1 MIVITKSY
9 HMRYLKLACLL
20 FVLPSFLVGQGLDQS
35 SSLGGE
41 RDPAVIPYPA
51 SLLEEGG
58 GDFVF
63 TAATRFVVRTD
74 SQRMAAQVL
83 IDVLEDGGNWKLETV
98 RKAADENVVILAK
111 DKSLP
116 TEHYRLEVSAQRI
129 RISASSFAGWVYGL
143 QTLRQLLPP
152 GIEDHSAPKADWRVP
167 ALTVTDGPEYS
178 WRGLML
184 DVSRHFF
191 PKEYV
196 LATIDRMAM
205 LKLNVLHLH
214 LVDDQGW
221 RIEIKKYP
229 KLTEVGAWRVD
240 QEDRHWNARE
250 NNKPGD
256 KATYGGFY
264 TQEDIREIV
273 AYATSRS
280 VRVVPEIEMPAHVMS
295 ALAAY
300 PEHSCLGEPIGVP
313 SGGVW
318 PITDIYCAGKEST
331 FEFLKDIM
339 LEVMELFPGRYIHVG
354 GDEAT
359 KTNWESCEHC
369 HQRMKDEGLKDEEE
383 LQSYFIQRMER
394 FLSKHKRTLVG
405 WDEILEG
412 GLAEGATVMSW
423 RGMAGGLKASAMG
436 HDVVMSPGEF
446 AYLDQY
452 QGQPDHEPLAIGGYV
467 PLSKVYSFD
476 PRAGITD
483 PKQARHVL
491 GGQGNLWS
499 EYVTTTSHSEYM
511 IFPRLAALA
520 EVLWT
525 PKKEQEWSSFSGR
538 IPAFFQRL
546 DAMDVN
552 YARSAYAVTPTAA
565 VSPTGQGIELSLA
578 SEFPG
583 MDIHYTLNGKTPS
596 ASAPRFA
603 TPLKM
608 DSTTTVTAAVFENGQ
623 RAGSLF
629 TKTFNFHK
637 AVGKPVT
644 YEPVYS
650 KQYSGQGDGT
660 LGNVFRGT
668 KNFHDGEWLAW
679 LNDDVEMNLDLQEV
693 TSLQSV
699 SVGAM
704 ENQGSGIYYPTQV
717 EISTSTDGETYRK
730 VGMVAR
736 PYASNG
742 HPVLE
747 EFTVSFPPSTARY
760 LRIKV
765 TNLGK
770 GPLGGGSWMF
780 LDEVIVR

>member
-1 MIVITKSY
+1 MVARTAEQEQAAGVFID
-9 HMRYLKLACLL
+9 LL
-20 FVLPSFLVGQGLDQS
+20 RVGSGLELQTSTSAPAKNFVLLD
-35 SSLGGE
+35 
-41 RDPAVIPYPA
+41 
-51 SLLEEGG
+51 
-58 GDFVF
+58 
-63 TAATRFVVRTD
+63 
-74 SQRMAAQVL
+74 
-83 IDVLEDGGNWKLETV
+83 
-98 RKAADENVVILAK
+98 K
-111 DKSLP
+111 DRSLP
-116 TEHYRLEVSAQRI
+116 AEHYRLDINTNQI
-129 RISASSFAGWVYGL
+129 TINASSAAGWMYGL
-143 QTLRQLLPP
+143 QTVRQLLPA
-152 GIEDHSAPKADWRVP
+152 GIEDKSSPITSWSVP
-167 ALTVTDGPEYS
+167 ALTITDGPEFG

-196 LATIDRMAM
+196 LATIDRMAL

-221 RIEIKKYP
+221 RIEIKQYP

-240 QEDRHWNARE
+240 QEDRHWNARLD
-250 NNKPGD
+250 NKPGE
-256 KATYGGFY
+256 KGTNGGFY
-264 TQEDIREIV
+264 TQEEIREIV

-300 PEHSCLGEPIGVP
+300 PEHSCLGKPIAVP

-318 PITDIYCAGKEST
+318 PITDIYCPGKEST
-331 FEFLKDIM
+331 FEFLENIM
-339 LEVMELFPGRYIHVG
+339 MEVMGLFPGEYVHIG

-369 HQRMKDEGLKDEEE
+369 HQRMKDEGLENEEE

-394 FLSKHKRTLVG
+394 FLSKNDKKLIG

-412 GLAEGATVMSW
+412 GLAEGAAVMSW

-452 QGQPDHEPLAIGGYV
+452 QGQPDQEPLAIGGYV
-467 PLSKVYSFD
+467 PLSKVYSFN
-476 PRAGITD
+476 PRQGID
-483 PKQARHVL
+483 DKKQASHVL

-499 EYVTTTSHSEYM
+499 EYVPTTSHSEYM
-511 IFPRLAALA
+511 IYPRLAALA
-520 EVLWT
+520 EALWT
-525 PKKEQEWSSFSGR
+525 PQQVKSWANFSST
-538 IPAFFQRL
+538 IPSFFQRL
-546 DAMDVN
+546 DALGVN
-552 YARSAYAVTPTAA
+552 YARSAYAVTPKAM
-565 VSPTGQGIELSLA
+565 VSSTGKGIELSLA
-578 SEFPG
+578 SEFPE
-583 MDIHYTLNGKTPS
+583 MDIRYTLDGQTPDKT
-596 ASAPRFA
+596 APRFT
-603 TPLKM
+603 TPIKM
-608 DSTTTVTAAVFENGQ
+608 DTTTTITAAAFQDGR
-623 RAGSLF
+623 RAGSVL
-629 TKTFNFHK
+629 TKTFNFHH
-637 AVGKPVT
+637 AVSKPTT
-644 YEPVYS
+644 YRPQYS

-679 LNDDVEMNLDLQEV
+679 INESTEIDIDLLKTQ
-693 TSLQSV
+693 TIKSV
-699 SVGAM
+699 SIGAM
-704 ENQGSGIYYPTQV
+704 ENQGSGIYFPTEV
-717 EISTSTDGETYRK
+717 EILISTDGTTYER
-730 VGMVAR
+730 VGLVAR

-747 EFTVSFPPSTARY
+747 EFTVGFPPSSARY
-760 LRIKV
+760 LKVKV